1 MKNIHLLPTDK
12 PSRLHLWTDEN
23 GSKLALCDLEF
34 SHTRNTQNIYI
45 TSDEV
50 IRVEDWF
57 LWKDTEDPYLFK
69 CIGLTDTDSLQV
81 ENSLTK
87 KIGTYNRDPKDS
99 DYGDWYRCYSKKIIL
114 TTDPD
119 LIKDG
124 VQAIDDDFLEWFV
137 KNPSC
142 EGVDVYNDKSVGYEY
157 DHYAIIIPQEEPK
170 QQTAVEWLFIKL
182 YETIEM
188 KGDGKVMDAL
198 LKEAKEIYKQ
208 QIIDAT
214 TRENVRCTEIANTTL
229 KILGLEPVFM
239 EDDTWGKHYYN
250 NTFEK

>member
-1 MKNIHLLPTDK
+1 MEKHTAVEYLVEQLLPK
-12 PSRLHLWTDEN
+12 
-23 GSKLALCDLEF
+23 ALSTEQYY
-34 SHTRNTQNIYI
+34 HIEKAKEMEKQQQEQI
-45 TSDEV
+45 TEESE
-50 IRVEDWF
+50 IH
-57 LWKDTEDPYLFK
+57 WK
-69 CIGLTDTDSLQV
+69 
-81 ENSLTK
+81 
-87 KIGTYNRDPKDS
+87 
-99 DYGDWYRCYSKKIIL
+99 
-114 TTDPD
+114 TT
-119 LIKDG
+119 L
-124 VQAIDDDFLEWFV
+124 VTMTNNE
-137 KNPSC
+137 
-142 EGVDVYNDKSVGYEY
+142 
-157 DHYAIIIPQEEPK
+157 

-214 TRENVRCTEIANTTL
+214 TQENVRCTEIANTTL